1 MLEQSKSEI
10 LSVVKGI
17 LLAIIVNLIGVLLFA
32 LIIHIAILPTVVIK
46 PVNQFIKLL
55 SVFLGCFFFVRDGKG
70 LIKGGIIGFATNVI
84 TYLAFALATS
94 GISFGLGF
102 LLDIVFGLIVGAIS
116 GILTVNVKK

>member
-1 MLEQSKSEI
+1 MEQRRIEI

-17 LLAIIVNLIGVLLFA
+17 FLAIIVNFIGVLLFA
-32 LIIHIAILPTVVIK
+32 LIIHIATLPVVVIK

-70 LIKGGIIGFATNVI
+70 LIKGGLIGGITNII
-84 TYLAFALATS
+84 TYLTFALATS
-94 GISFGLGF
+94 GISFGIGF
-102 LLDIVFGLIVGAIS
+102 LLDIIFGIIVGGIS

>member
-1 MLEQSKSEI
+1 MEQRRIEI

-17 LLAIIVNLIGVLLFA
+17 FLAIIVNFIGVLLFA
-32 LIIHIAILPTVVIK
+32 LIIHIATLPVVVIK

-70 LIKGGIIGFATNVI
+70 LIKGVVLGGIANVI
-84 TYLAFALATS
+84 TYLVFALAVS
-94 GISFGLGF
+94 GISFGIGF
-102 LLDIVFGLIVGAIS
+102 LLDIIFGIIVGGIS